1 MTSLLDPVVIPGE
14 AEMQMPSDGIL
25 SPVAADVPLLGSAAC
40 AICGA
45 GYVAGQDWCL
55 ECGTAAEAP
64 LAIPGVQTA
73 ALAGIFTLL
82 MAGGAVAAGVA
93 AINDTLP
100 QRKTEV
106 KVVAQTADVIS
117 SASDPVPLTDPVPSD
132 LPPIDTAPIPYD
144 SGSTPTPITPVTPV
158 VPKPAHPVI
167 ELGPDAASVYFVMT
181 IPTSYND
188 PSNAI
193 GLKATPSWFVTTAP
207 GETPGVVVPMN
218 VGLNVDLGSA
228 HKVTKLTL
236 TTVTPGFTVTVKGSA
251 SIDPPQ
257 SIDDPKWTTLGE
269 AASVDAD
276 ALSNTD
282 PQPNKA
288 DKPGD
293 KTLLLGLGGQSKKYR
308 NIVLWFTAPPTAGP
322 TVRIS
327 QLKYYG

>member
-1 MTSLLDPVVIPGE
+1 MNSLLDPVVIPGE
-14 AEMQMPSDGIL
+14 PEFQLPGDGIL
-25 SPVAADVPLLGSAAC
+25 APASGDVPQSFDAAC
-40 AICGA
+40 TVCGA
-45 GYVAGQDWCL
+45 SRVEGQDWCL
-55 ECGTAAEAP
+55 ECGTAFAAP
-64 LAIPGVQTA
+64 RAIPGVQTV
-73 ALAGIFTLL
+73 ALAGAFTLL

-100 QRKTEV
+100 PRKTEV
-106 KVVAQTADVIS
+106 KVVAQTADAIPTTPDS
-117 SASDPVPLTDPVPSD
+117 VPLTDPVPTD
-132 LPPIDTAPIPYD
+132 LPPVDPIPVP
-144 SGSTPTPITPVTPV
+144 SSTTTTPVTPVTPV

-167 ELGPDAASVYFVMT
+167 ELGPDAASIYD
-181 IPTSYND
+181 PDGSATSSNE
-188 PSNAI
+188 PSYAV
-193 GLKATPSWFVTTAP
+193 GEKATPSWFVTTAS
-207 GETPGVVVPMN
+207 GDTPGVVVPMN

-236 TTVTPGFTVTVKGSA
+236 TTVTPGFTVTVLGS
-251 SIDPPQ
+251 STVDPPQ

-293 KTLLLGLGGQSKKYR
+293 KTLLLGLGGRSKKYR